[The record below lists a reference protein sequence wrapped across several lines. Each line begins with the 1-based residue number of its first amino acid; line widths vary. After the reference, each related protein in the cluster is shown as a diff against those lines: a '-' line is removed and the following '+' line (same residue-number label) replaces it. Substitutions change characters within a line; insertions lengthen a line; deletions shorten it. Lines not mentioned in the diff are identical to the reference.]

1 MIYFVRNANG
11 ENIAEIEIYWAEE
24 FFDNDMAKTFWSL
37 DCRSEFYLRNFLPEF
52 KERSDCMT
60 EKSLKSFIDDIDEI
74 QQFRGYIRYEED
86 KLNACKIIDHFNIHA
101 PESQNAQSVVAYEAK
116 MLLEKF
122 CDKYGFY
129 LFED

>member
-1 MIYFVRNANG
+1 MIYFVRNAND

-37 DCRSEFYLRNFLPEF
+37 DCHSYFYMKNFLPEF
-52 KERSDCMT
+52 KDRSDFMT
-60 EKSLKSFIDDIDEI
+60 DQTLQSFLEDIDEL
-74 QQFRGYIRYEED
+74 QQFRGYVKE
-86 KLNACKIIDHFNIHA
+86 KLNVDKMIDHFNIHA

-129 LFED
+129 LVED